1 MSSDR
6 WLIVG
11 LGNPGPE
18 YAHNRHNV
26 GYWCI
31 NRLARVHGIKL
42 KARTIAATGEGA
54 IDGRPAVLLKPR
66 TYVNRS
72 GDAVAPALKR
82 WNVALDRLIV
92 VYDDLDLP
100 AGRVRIRPGGG
111 DGGYKGLKSIIASLG
126 SKDFVRVR
134 IGIGRPHVDGE
145 PSWEPEVVADYVLS
159 DPGAQDAKTLQD
171 AVSRASKAA
180 EMIITEG
187 LEAAMNRFN
196 K

>member
-11 LGNPGPE
+11 LGNPGSE

-26 GYWCI
+26 GYWCV
-31 NRLARVHGIKL
+31 NRLARMHGIKL
-42 KARTIAATGEGA
+42 KAKTLAATGEGT
-54 IDGRPAVLLKPR
+54 INGHPAVLLKPR

-82 WNVALDRLIV
+82 WNVALDHLIV

-126 SKDFVRVR
+126 GKDFARIR

-145 PSWEPEVVADYVLS
+145 PSWEPDVVGDYVLS
-159 DPGAQDAKTLQD
+159 DPTPQDTKTLQD
-171 AVSRASKAA
+171 AASRAAKTV
-180 EMIITEG
+180 EMIIGEG
-187 LEAAMNRFN
+187 LEAAMNRLN
-196 K
+196 R